1 MKIFKDVLDKE
12 LAEKANIYYAQSS
25 NVKWVYNYGTT
36 ANPEDNLFQFL
47 HPVCMYDMPKEGDD
61 ADFLILNE
69 VLKQTL
75 KKDKVEVRRAK
86 FNLLPK
92 QPYTQ
97 QELDKTIHQDHP
109 EDGVYKSMI
118 YYLNDSDGDTVIY
131 EDGKEIR
138 YTPKANTAI
147 MFDSEL
153 RHRATPPT
161 KEKTRVVLNI
171 VFNNKEAL

>member
-1 MKIFKDVLDKE
+1 MEIFKDVLDKE
-12 LAEKANIYYAQSS
+12 LAKKANIYYAQSS
-25 NVKWVYNYGTT
+25 NVKWVYNYQTVDV
-36 ANPEDNLFQFL
+36 PDDNLFQLL
-47 HPVCMYDMPKEGDD
+47 HPVCMYDGLREGDD

-75 KKDKVEVRRAK
+75 NSNTVEVRRAK
-86 FNLLPK
+86 FNLLPR

-97 QELDKTIHQDHP
+97 KDLDKTIHQDHP
-109 EDGVYKSMI
+109 ENGVYKSMI

-131 EDGKEIR
+131 ENGKEIR

-153 RHRATPPT
+153 LHRATPPT

-171 VFNNKEAL
+171 VFNIISN

>member
-1 MKIFKDVLDKE
+1 MEIFKDVLDKE
-12 LAEKANIYYAQSS
+12 LADKAKIYYAQSS
-25 NVKWVYNYGTT
+25 NVKWVYNYETV
-36 ANPEDNLFQFL
+36 ANPKDKLFQFL
-47 HPVCMYDMPKEGDD
+47 HPVCMYDRPKEGED

-75 KKDKVEVRRAK
+75 KKDRVEVRRAK
-86 FNLLPK
+86 FNLLPR

-97 QELDKTIHQDHP
+97 QDLDETIHQDEQ

-131 EDGKEIR
+131 EGDKEIR

-153 RHRATPPT
+153 LHRATPPT

-171 VFNNKEAL
+171 VFKN